1 MRGRRVSRN
10 ASPPN
15 LPGGAPIDVNSRSK
29 WDNNRLIITSTSQ
42 SPGANGPVIVASTRT
57 MWLDE
62 QGRLVIERTGTPREL
77 VPSSRSVYRKQ

>member
-15 LPGGAPIDVNSRSK
+15 LPGAS
-29 WDNNRLIITSTSQ
+29 
-42 SPGANGPVIVASTRT
+42 GPVIVASTRT